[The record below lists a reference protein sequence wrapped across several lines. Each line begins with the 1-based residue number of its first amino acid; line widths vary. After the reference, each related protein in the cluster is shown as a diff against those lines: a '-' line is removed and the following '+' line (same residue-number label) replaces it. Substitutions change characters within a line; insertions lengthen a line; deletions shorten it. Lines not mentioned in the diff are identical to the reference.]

1 MYRSGPHICRARIEA
16 MIERETHLGKRRDI
30 PREAENH
37 TATVRVFR
45 CELILIVMRL
55 RENGVRLR
63 L

>member
-1 MYRSGPHICRARIEA
+1 